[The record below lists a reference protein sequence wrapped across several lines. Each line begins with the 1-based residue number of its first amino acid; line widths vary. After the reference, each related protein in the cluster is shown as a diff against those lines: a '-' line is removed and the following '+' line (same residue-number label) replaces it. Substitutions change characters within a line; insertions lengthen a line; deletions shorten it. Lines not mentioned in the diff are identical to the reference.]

1 MSSFIER
8 KKVPVLL
15 ISLLLAINTAVLLFH
30 LGIVLKFIP
39 YGITWGGRLKTDDEM
54 YVFETISILINLFFS
69 FILSI
74 KGQIIKTIIPIKVVN
89 VILWVFFTIYA
100 LNTVGNL
107 FAATTFEQFFAM
119 LTFLYALIIA
129 LILLRS
135 KTGSN
140 SISTLS

>member
-30 LGIVLKFIP
+30 LGIVLKLIP

-89 VILWVFFTIYA
+89 LILWVFFIIYA

-107 FAATTFEQFFAM
+107 FAATTFEQFFAV

-140 SISTLS
+140 SA